1 MFRTLMATPVC
12 LPISQCII
20 NTLCNICYLCQLLA
34 AAARRNCA
42 ATLDKV
48 SAATFDHDRG
58 EWQTNE
64 TPRLV
69 WVCQDMLLPSSFSE
83 TQSLMSPVIADAR
96 PNRAGGGGRES
107 HLLK

>member
-34 AAARRNCA
+34 AAALRNCA
-42 ATLDKV
+42 AKLDKV
-48 SAATFDHDRG
+48 SAAAFDHDRG

-64 TPRLV
+64 TPDLFGSV
-69 WVCQDMLLPSSFSE
+69 KTCC
-83 TQSLMSPVIADAR
+83 SPLAS
-96 PNRAGGGGRES
+96 PKLNRFRAF
-107 HLLK
+107 